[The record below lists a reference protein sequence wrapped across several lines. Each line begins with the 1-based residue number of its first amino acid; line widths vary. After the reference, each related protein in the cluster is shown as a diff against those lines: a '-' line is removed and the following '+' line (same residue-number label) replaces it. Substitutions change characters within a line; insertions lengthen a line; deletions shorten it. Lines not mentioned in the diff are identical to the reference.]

1 MTFSYLHVVL
11 WLESRRVCTE
21 QRRHIKACTL
31 SSHCDV
37 QTAHSGVTRQYGC
50 SVFQLFQWVI
60 GWKHTKVKIHSDIW
74 SAHTEHAHV
83 DAFFE
88 TGADSNT
95 TALSFNCQE
104 QLYPISLEW
113 QVVNCTRAT
122 GWPINAKC
130 NDSLKHSAEQPRA
143 SAVSCY
149 MVQTTRTFLTHLF
162 SSGHKNATLPL

>member
-1 MTFSYLHVVL
+1 MHTEFTLWCSNGAQWCDTAVWVQRFSVISVSY
-11 WLESRRVCTE
+11 WLETHKSEKYIR
-21 QRRHIKACTL
+21 I
-31 SSHCDV
+31 
-37 QTAHSGVTRQYGC
+37 SG
-50 SVFQLFQWVI
+50 
-60 GWKHTKVKIHSDIW
+60 
-74 SAHTEHAHV
+74 AHTQNTRMWMH
-83 DAFFE
+83 FFE